1 MTMSPD
7 VKRPGSPEAEI
18 QQGNVRSRVKDDRI
32 KRIARQHPQRD
43 EPAVNSVEQEDL
55 PPARTP
61 RRRR

>member
-1 MTMSPD
+1 MNPD
-7 VKRPGSPEAEI
+7 VKRPEPPEAEI
-18 QQGNVRSRVKDDRI
+18 QQGNVRSRAKDDRI

-55 PPARTP
+55 PPGRAP

>member
-1 MTMSPD
+1 MNAD
-7 VKRPGSPEAEI
+7 VKRPEPPEAEI

-43 EPAVNSVEQEDL
+43 EAAVNSVEQDDL

-61 RRRR
+61 RGRR